1 MKLPGPASARALV
14 VAATCAV
21 LWGLAAGARAEGRL
35 ELIFAA
41 DLAGDFYAQ
50 ECGQAAPRPGGGLGG
65 LASAIAAVK
74 AQSPA
79 ALVLG
84 GGGLLGPGVGARFL
98 LHSVSGSRGAAHLM
112 REAGLEI
119 ISPGVHELSIARE
132 TLISYLDELRASG
145 PAPLLSNV
153 ECDKALPEL
162 CRLLAPRQLITRGG
176 VRVGVLAALP
186 EDAAQRIGPGHLHG
200 AKVTPWARLGN
211 AARELRRQVDVL
223 IIELDLGEGFGIDA
237 AIELARSLDA
247 AGGHADVLHLSRQ
260 DDPRGGVL
268 SLRLSSGALLVGSPA
283 RGTGV
288 TQVSVVL
295 RPGADGERPA
305 LDLHEARVPA
315 PIAATPATPLAQSL
329 ARARDEMCA
338 QWGKVL
344 TELPAPGLDRAAVTR
359 LVLDAMREV
368 AHAELALINSGA
380 VSDRGLPLRVAS
392 ISSVGDVLP
401 FKAQVLASTLSGQ
414 AITDALQKYAGQEP
428 GQRLRISGLTKKDGN
443 LLVNGRPLSV
453 TARYRVATI
462 DFLAAGGNGLLP
474 AKFLPAKNS
483 VVADDLRQLVLTHL
497 GQHAGSVTVPAPLR
511 LERRPLWRVALDL
524 GVDLQNVSVSNPGNA
539 YDRPQLVRQ
548 PSLAFK
554 LDGMLRAEMDHP
566 VHLAQLTLRTQYGQ
580 SWLRT
585 TAAPD
590 PSMPTDPQRSDWI
603 GQETADLINLLALY
617 SYRGFSERQPRL
629 PTPYLSLG
637 LESEFNRPDTRA
649 YLHFELSGVLG
660 LRLAL
665 PASITATL
673 GAGVRSELL
682 ASASSDN
689 ETERALAR
697 ARLLLTTLI
706 EMPKRTLLPRL
717 GSALLGEFAVSYSV
731 TDVTMLRSHEL
742 RGTGKLYIALG
753 RPLYL
758 TLSSELYVYRDR
770 DNEAGVALDLNV
782 GLKVVLSGHRQQF

>member
-1 MKLPGPASARALV
+1 M
-14 VAATCAV
+14 
-21 LWGLAAGARAEGRL
+21 GAHAEARL
-35 ELIFAA
+35 ELVFAA

-50 ECGQAAPRPGGGLGG
+50 ECGQPAPRPGGGLGG

-84 GGGLLGPGVGARFL
+84 GGGLLGPGAGARFL
-98 LHSVSGSRGAAHLM
+98 LHSVSGSRAAARLM
-112 REAGLEI
+112 REAGVEI
-119 ISPGVHELSIARE
+119 VSPGVHELSIARE
-132 TLISYLDELRASG
+132 TLISYLDELRTSG
-145 PAPLLSNV
+145 PAPLLSNL
-153 ECDKALPEL
+153 ECDKARPEL
-162 CRLLAPRQLITRGG
+162 CRLLAPRHIFTRGG

-186 EDAAQRIGPGHLHG
+186 EDAAQRIGPGHLHA
-200 AKVTPWARLGN
+200 AKVMPWARLGS
-211 AARELRRQVDVL
+211 AARELRGQVDLL

-247 AGGHADVLHLSRQ
+247 AGGHADLLHLTRQ

-283 RGTGV
+283 HGTGV
-288 TQVSVVL
+288 TRVSAVL
-295 RPGADGERPA
+295 RPGADGGRPA
-305 LDLHEARVPA
+305 LELHDTRVPA
-315 PIAATPATPLAQSL
+315 QAAGPPAAPLAEAL

-338 QWGKVL
+338 QWGTVL
-344 TELPAPGLDRAAVTR
+344 AELPAPGLDRAAVTR
-359 LVLDAMREV
+359 LVLDAMRDA
-368 AHAELALINSGA
+368 AHAEIALINSGA
-380 VSDRGLPLRVAS
+380 ISDRGLPLRAAS

-414 AITDALQKYAGQEP
+414 AITDALHKSAGQEP

-443 LLVNGRPLSV
+443 LLINGRPLSV
-453 TARYRVATI
+453 TARYRVTTI

-474 AKFLPAKNS
+474 AQFLPVKSA
-483 VVADDLRQLVLTHL
+483 VVAADLRQLVLAHL
-497 GQHAGSVTVPAPLR
+497 QQHARSGAAPAPLR

-524 GVDLQNVSVSNPGNA
+524 GIDLQNVSVSNPGNT

-554 LDGMLRAEMDHP
+554 LDGMVRAEMDHP
-566 VHLAQLTLRTQYGQ
+566 SHLAQLTLRTLYGQ

-590 PSMPTDPQRSDWI
+590 PPVPTDPQSGAWL

-617 SYRGFSERQPRL
+617 SYRGLSERQPRL

-637 LESEFNRPDTRA
+637 LESEFNRPETRA
-649 YLHFELSGVLG
+649 YLHFELSGVFG
-660 LRLAL
+660 MRLAL

-673 GAGVRSELL
+673 GVGVRSELF
-682 ASASSDN
+682 ADPNADS

-706 EMPKRTLLPRL
+706 EMPKRALLPRL

-742 RGTGKLYIALG
+742 RGIGKLYIALG

-758 TLSSELYVYRDR
+758 TLGSELYVYRDR